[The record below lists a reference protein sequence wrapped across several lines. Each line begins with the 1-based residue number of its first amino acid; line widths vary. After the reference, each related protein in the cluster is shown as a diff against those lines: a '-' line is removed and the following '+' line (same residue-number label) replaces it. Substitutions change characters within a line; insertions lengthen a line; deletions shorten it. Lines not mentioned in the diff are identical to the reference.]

1 MKLFLTTLLL
11 LSLASTSFASDQN
24 QIIQEAAKIG
34 IAADVVAKVAKK
46 ESGFRCRPNNPRYH
60 GPLQIS
66 LSSARALG
74 YSSSDGPLNS
84 CGAGLK
90 YGLRHLKLC
99 VNKVGNNPSKAA
111 HCHSMPGKYGVRLV
125 WR

>member
-46 ESGFRCRPNNPRYH
+46 ESGF
-60 GPLQIS
+60 IAS
-66 LSSARALG
+66 LINQ
-74 YSSSDGPLNS
+74 NS
-84 CGAGLK
+84 NIIK
-90 YGLRHLKLC
+90 
-99 VNKVGNNPSKAA
+99 
-111 HCHSMPGKYGVRLV
+111 
-125 WR
+125 

>member
-1 MKLFLTTLLL
+1 MKLLLTTLLL
-11 LSLASTSFASDQN
+11 LSLASTTYANDQQ
-24 QIIQEAAKIG
+24 QIIQEAAKFG
-34 IAADVVAKVAKK
+34 IAADVVSKVAKK

-66 LSSARALG
+66 LQSARALG
-74 YSSSDGPLNS
+74 YTQSDGSLNS
-84 CGAGLK
+84 CQAGLK

-111 HCHSMPGKYGVRLV
+111 HCHSMPGKYGVRLS